1 MRTLRKTL
9 LCGAALA
16 VAAFIV
22 AIGAAPAMAGH
33 GHGHGPHTGATCSGT
48 FGSPGTLVGTIEGNV
63 TVKGACAVDAGPA
76 VVIGNLT
83 VSRGATLVAAFGGN
97 GSNLTVG
104 GNLHVKHGGT
114 AIVGCNP
121 NSFPCIDDN
130 QKAPTLTSADS
141 VHGNFI
147 ASHALG
153 VIVHSTTIGRNFE
166 QHGGGGGFT
175 CNSSPGVFALF
186 QSPVFSTVE
195 DSSVGGNYAVSN
207 VRSCWM
213 GAARLNISGN
223 ASFKNNKLADPDAIE
238 IVSNTIQGNLSC
250 QHNSMTWDSAEMGP
264 NLFPRTPQP
273 NTVLGKRSGQCV
285 LSSPTTQGGPSGP
298 GPF

>member
-1 MRTLRKTL
+1 VRILRTASLG
-9 LCGAALA
+9 GAALG
-16 VAAFIV
+16 VAALII

-33 GHGHGPHTGATCSGT
+33 GHGPHTGRTCTGT
-48 FGSPGTLVGTIEGNV
+48 FNSPGTLVGTIDGNV

-76 VVIGNLT
+76 VVTGNLT

-104 GNLHVKHGGT
+104 GNLHVKSGGA
-114 AIVGCNP
+114 AIMGCNP
-121 NSFPCIDDN
+121 VSSPCIDDN
-130 QKAPTLTSADS
+130 QNDPTLTSADS
-141 VHGNFI
+141 VNGNFI
-147 ASHALG
+147 ASQALG
-153 VIVHSTTIGRNFE
+153 VVVHNTTIGGNFE

-175 CNSSPGVFALF
+175 CATTPGVFALF
-186 QSPVFSTVE
+186 PSPAFSTLE

-213 GAARLNISGN
+213 GAARVNIGGN

-250 QHNSMTWDSAEMGP
+250 RRNSMTWDSGETGP
-264 NLFPRTPQP
+264 SLFPRTPQP

-285 LSSPTTQGGPSGP
+285 LASPTTEGGPSGP